1 ARETSEAGG
10 SGLHA
15 RALTSYVLREGA
27 VDYPIDKSPLIVG
40 RGSDADIVLS
50 GSLVSRRHAEF
61 HETEAGI
68 VVIDLDSR
76 NGVFVN
82 DLPIASPTALL
93 IGDKLTIGDNVFVL
107 SEIDASGDEER
118 TPLPELNALRESGR
132 VPAGTHA
139 RETEASRAEDASLA
153 TRRADALHLLS
164 NVADKALALGR
175 GQEAEHV
182 LGTHLVAALS
192 DAAAGRSVA
201 PEVARLA
208 AQYAVKLATATF
220 KASWLDFAFRL
231 YEALGQTMPLPIV
244 DEMYTVLRHVRGI
257 DRELL
262 RHYIDF
268 LQARATQLSPPER
281 FVLQRLE
288 GLERLA
294 AWHPAN

>member
-1 ARETSEAGG
+1 VAPWQASKASGASETPG

-15 RALTSYVLREGA
+15 RALTSYALREAG
-27 VDYPIDKSPLIVG
+27 VDHPLNKSPLVIG

-50 GSLVSRRHAEF
+50 GPLVSRRHAEF

-68 VVIDLDSR
+68 VVIDLDSE

-82 DLPIASPTALL
+82 DVRITRPAALL
-93 IGDKLTIGDNVFVL
+93 IGDRLSIGESEFVL
-107 SEIDASGDEER
+107 TEFFADEEQER
-118 TPLPELNALRESGR
+118 PVSERPLRQSAR
-132 VPAGTHA
+132 VPAGSY
-139 RETEASRAEDASLA
+139 ASVSSPGSVA
-153 TRRADALHLLS
+153 TRRADALHLLCS
-164 NVADKALALGR
+164 VADKALALGR

-192 DAAAGRSVA
+192 DAALGRPVA
-201 PEVARLA
+201 PEVARIS
-208 AQYAVKLATATF
+208 AQYAVKFATATG
-220 KASWLDFAFRL
+220 KATWLDFAFRL
-231 YEALGQTMPLPIV
+231 YAELGETIPLPIV

-262 RHYIDF
+262 RRYTDF
-268 LQARATQLSPPER
+268 LQARQDQLTPPER

-294 AWHPAN
+294 AWHPG